1 MSLSILPD
9 LEVYYNSQSISNL
22 IPMSVS
28 TSKYCVTMD
37 SRIEYLIGV
46 QLENNQ
52 ENKFARF
59 MYVIYYYDT
68 DNTIPM

>member
-1 MSLSILPD
+1 
-9 LEVYYNSQSISNL
+9 
-22 IPMSVS
+22 
-28 TSKYCVTMD
+28 MD

-68 DNTIPM
+68 ANTIPM